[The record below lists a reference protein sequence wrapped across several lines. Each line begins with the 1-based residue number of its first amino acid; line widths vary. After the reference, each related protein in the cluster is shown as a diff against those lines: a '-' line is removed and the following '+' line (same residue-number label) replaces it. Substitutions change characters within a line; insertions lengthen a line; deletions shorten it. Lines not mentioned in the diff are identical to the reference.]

1 MGSSILHCTTMT
13 NQEIEQKTIE
23 YMTTK
28 MPLEASIV
36 DRHTTYHS
44 TTATHQSYA
53 SQLTNAHRGSGA
65 YRTYLIRCYEWLILL
80 KKRGIEL
87 QDIIK
92 N

>member
-1 MGSSILHCTTMT
+1 MVANQSMT
-13 NQEIEQKTIE
+13 HQEIEQKTIE

-44 TTATHQSYA
+44 TSATHQSYA
-53 SQLTNAHRGSGA
+53 LQLTSAERGTGV
-65 YRTYLIRCYEWLILL
+65 YRTYLIRCYEWLVLL

-87 QDIIK
+87 HNIIK
-92 N
+92 T